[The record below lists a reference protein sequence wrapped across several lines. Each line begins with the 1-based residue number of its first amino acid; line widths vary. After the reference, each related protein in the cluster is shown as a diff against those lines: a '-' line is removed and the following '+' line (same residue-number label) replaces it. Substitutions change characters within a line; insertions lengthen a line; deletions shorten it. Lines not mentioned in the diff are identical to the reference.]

1 MEAKPH
7 LDSRIFKDLGPARVI
22 KSCAARPAIHY
33 CFPQNCG
40 CSSVVE
46 HLLAKEDVAS
56 STLVTRSSLHLKRN
70 VMRRRSPIMYL
81 WQKAAQPHWLKA
93 WEEILQARF
102 GNALSIISRP
112 ERKRVQIEIACT
124 SRSESQRIIQEFGG
138 RAKRLGRDRLK
149 RLLREEKPK
158 PLRIGK
164 RLLVA
169 PSPSKRKADS
179 FPYSLIVPAGTA
191 FGTGEHTTTAM
202 SLRLLEE
209 VTRRKKPQFVVD
221 LGTGSGILA
230 LAASCFGAERVVA
243 VDIDPNAIATAEAN
257 ACLNRIENVD
267 FQLADVRRWNSARRI
282 DITTANLFSQLLIQ
296 ILPKLKRSS
305 CLILSGV
312 LRTQEKEFVR
322 ALRRHKINSV
332 EVRRRGKWIA
342 VLAKTI

>member
-1 MEAKPH
+1 MH
-7 LDSRIFKDLGPARVI
+7 AR
-22 KSCAARPAIHY
+22 
-33 CFPQNCG
+33 
-40 CSSVVE
+40 
-46 HLLAKEDVAS
+46 
-56 STLVTRSSLHLKRN
+56 
-70 VMRRRSPIMYL
+70 RRRSLIMYL
-81 WQKAAQPHWLKA
+81 WRKVAHPHWIKA
-93 WEEILQARF
+93 REEILQARF
-102 GNALSIISRP
+102 GGALSIISRP

-124 SRSESQRIIQEFGG
+124 SRSEAQRVIQEFGG

-158 PLRIGK
+158 ALRIGR
-164 RLLVA
+164 RLVVT
-169 PSPSKRKADS
+169 PSPSKREADS
-179 FPYSLIVPAGTA
+179 SPYSLIVPAGMA

-209 VTRRKKPQFVVD
+209 VTRRRKPRFVVD

-230 LAASCFGAERVVA
+230 LAASCFGAKRVVA
-243 VDIDPNAIATAEAN
+243 VDIDPIAIATAETN
-257 ACLNRIENVD
+257 ARLNKIENVD
-267 FQLADVRRWNSARRI
+267 FQLGDARRWKSARRI
-282 DITTANLFSQLLIQ
+282 DIATANLFSELLIQ

-322 ALRRHKINSV
+322 ALGHHKINLV

>member
-1 MEAKPH
+1 MERACDGERQNPVEMAVENE
-7 LDSRIFKDLGPARVI
+7 SRPRLRKLFWNLQRGVHPNAQARRV
-22 KSCAARPAIHY
+22 
-33 CFPQNCG
+33 
-40 CSSVVE
+40 
-46 HLLAKEDVAS
+46 
-56 STLVTRSSLHLKRN
+56 
-70 VMRRRSPIMYL
+70 RSPIMYL
-81 WQKAAQPHWLKA
+81 WRKVAHPHWIKA
-93 WEEILQARF
+93 REEILQARF
-102 GNALSIISRP
+102 GGALSIISRP

-124 SRSESQRIIQEFGG
+124 SRSESQRIVQEFGG

-149 RLLREEKPK
+149 RLLREDKPK

-179 FPYSLIVPAGTA
+179 FPYSLIVPAGMA
-191 FGTGEHTTTAM
+191 FGTGEHATTAM

-209 VTRRKKPQFVVD
+209 VTWTKKPQFVVD

-243 VDIDPNAIATAEAN
+243 VDIDPIAIATAEGN
-257 ACLNRIENVD
+257 ARLNKIENVD
-267 FQLADVRRWNSARRI
+267 FQLGDVRRWKSVRRI
-282 DITTANLFSQLLIQ
+282 DIATANLFSELLIH

-322 ALRRHKINSV
+322 ALRCHKIKPV